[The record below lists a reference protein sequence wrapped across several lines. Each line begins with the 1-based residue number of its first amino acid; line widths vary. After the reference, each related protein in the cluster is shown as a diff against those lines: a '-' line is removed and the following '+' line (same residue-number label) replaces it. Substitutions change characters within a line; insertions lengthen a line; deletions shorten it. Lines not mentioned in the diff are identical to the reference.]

1 VTPQARLRRIRY
13 WLVFFIIGLVLS
25 GVTAFP
31 LLAELRWLDGLL
43 REDWVPAP
51 AALVDFIGTVRA
63 GAETADRDFPFL
75 AYGTD
80 WLAFAHLVIAMAFYG
95 PLRDPVRNLWVIHWG
110 MLCCVAVVPLALI
123 AAPIRGLPWWWIPID
138 ISFGLFGVIPLLIV
152 RRHILALAA
161 ATSTPTPTTPVA
173 VAAPV

>member
-1 VTPQARLRRIRY
+1 MTPQARLRRIRY
-13 WLVFFIIGLVLS
+13 WLVFFIVGLVLS

-31 LLAELRWLDGLL
+31 LVTELRWVDGLL
-43 REDWVPAP
+43 HESWVPAP
-51 AALVDFIGTVRA
+51 DALVDFIGTVRT
-63 GAETADRDFPFL
+63 GVETADRDFPFL

-138 ISFGLFGVIPLLIV
+138 ISFGLFGIIPLLII

-161 ATSTPTPTTPVA
+161 TEPAPQTTPAPTPTA
-173 VAAPV
+173 V